1 MSFVGKP
8 VLNRYGDNIR
18 YGIVQSEE
26 MKGKWKHFVVKW
38 TNDEIYVA
46 SMKHLT
52 SLRAG
57 KDYTK
62 HTYRVDE
69 LLFIDVDK
77 QLKDLRNIKRNLK
90 NEFKEMA

>member
-1 MSFVGKP
+1 MSLIGKP
-8 VLNRYGDNIR
+8 VLNTFGGSVRYGVI
-18 YGIVQSEE
+18 QSEE
-26 MKGKWKHFVVKW
+26 MRGKWKHFVVEW
-38 TNDEIYVA
+38 VNDEAYTGN
-46 SMKHLT
+46 MKYLA
-52 SLRAG
+52 SLRSG

-62 HTYRVDE
+62 HIYRVDE